1 MEYVIAFVT
10 TSSVEEAKRIAES
23 LVERKLAACVNVI
36 PQVVSYYWWNGKIES
51 DQEAKLVIKTKSEL
65 MEELIESVKK
75 LHSYEICE
83 VTSVPIVGGN
93 ADYLKWIDENVK

>member
-10 TSSVEEAKRIAES
+10 TPSVEEAKRIAES

-51 DQEAKLVIKTKSEL
+51 DQEAKIVIKTKSEL
-65 MEELIESVKK
+65 MEELIESVRE

>member
-1 MEYVIAFVT
+1 MQYVIAFVT

-65 MEELIESVKK
+65 MEELIESVRK

>member
-1 MEYVIAFVT
+1 MEYVIGFVT
-10 TSSVEEAKRIAES
+10 TPSVEEAKRIAES

-65 MEELIESVKK
+65 MEELIESVRE

>member
-1 MEYVIAFVT
+1 MQYVIAFVT
-10 TSSVEEAKRIAES
+10 TPSVEEAKRIAES

-51 DQEAKLVIKTKSEL
+51 DQEAKLVIKTKSDL
-65 MEELIESVKK
+65 MEELIESVRK

>member
-10 TSSVEEAKRIAES
+10 TPSVEEAKRIAES

-65 MEELIESVKK
+65 MEELIESVRK

>member
-65 MEELIESVKK
+65 MEELIESVRK

>member
-1 MEYVIAFVT
+1 MQYVIAFVT
-10 TSSVEEAKRIAES
+10 TPSVEEAKRIAES

-65 MEELIESVKK
+65 MEELIESVRK

>member
-10 TSSVEEAKRIAES
+10 TPSVEEAKRIAES
-23 LVERKLAACVNVI
+23 LVERKLAACVNVM

>member
-10 TSSVEEAKRIAES
+10 TPTVEEAKRIAES

-36 PQVVSYYWWNGKIES
+36 PQVDSYYWWNGKIES

-65 MEELIESVKK
+65 MEELIESVRK

>member
-10 TSSVEEAKRIAES
+10 TPTVEEAKRIAET

-36 PQVVSYYWWNGKIES
+36 PQVDSYYWWNGKIES

-65 MEELIESVKK
+65 MEELIESVRK